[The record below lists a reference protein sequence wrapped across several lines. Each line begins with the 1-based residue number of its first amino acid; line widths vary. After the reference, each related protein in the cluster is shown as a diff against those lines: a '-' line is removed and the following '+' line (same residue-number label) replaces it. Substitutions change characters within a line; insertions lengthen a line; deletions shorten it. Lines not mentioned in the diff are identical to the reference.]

1 MAALES
7 MEFGMTANGLTI
19 LTGNSNPSFAEA
31 MARYL
36 NVRVA
41 AMTVKRF
48 ADGEVSVE
56 IEENIRGRDVFVVQS
71 TCTPVNENLME
82 LLIIMDAVK
91 RASSGRL
98 TVVLPYFGYARQ
110 DRKVAPRT
118 PISSKLVADLMET
131 AGASRVLTM
140 DLHAGQIQGF
150 FNIPVDHLYFTSAV
164 LPYLREFVNQKSSVI
179 VSPDAG
185 GVERARHY
193 AKYFECGLAVI
204 DKRRDAPNV
213 VGEMRIIGDVA
224 GKNAVLLDDLVDT
237 AGTLTKAA
245 GALKDNGAKQV
256 FACCTHPVLSGP
268 AVDRI
273 SKSVIDQLVISD
285 SIPLSKEAEAC
296 KKIRVVSAA
305 PKLGEAVRRIHNSE
319 SVSSLFE

>member
-1 MAALES
+1 MS
-7 MEFGMTANGLTI
+7 GNGLTI
-19 LTGNSNPSFAEA
+19 LTGNSNMAFAEA

-36 NVRVA
+36 DVRVG
-41 AMTVKRF
+41 AMSVKHF
-48 ADGEVSVE
+48 ADGEAFVE
-56 IEENIRGRDVFVVQS
+56 IEDNIRGRDVFVVQS
-71 TCTPVNENLME
+71 TCPPVNDNLME

-98 TVVLPYFGYARQ
+98 TAVLPYFGYARQ
-110 DRKVAPRT
+110 DRKVAART
-118 PISSKLVADLMET
+118 PISAKLVADLLEV

-150 FNIPVDHLYFTSAV
+150 FNIPVDHLFFTSAV
-164 LPYLREFVNQKSSVI
+164 MPTLRNYVRGDNQVV

-193 AKYFECGLAVI
+193 AKQFGCGLAVI

-224 GKNAVLLDDLVDT
+224 GNNAVLLDDLVDT

-245 GALKDNGAKQV
+245 AALKENDAQKV
-256 FACCTHPVLSGP
+256 YAVCTHAVLSGP
-268 AVDRI
+268 AVQRI
-273 SKSVIDQLVISD
+273 ESSVIDKLIVSD
-285 SIPLSKEAEAC
+285 SIPLSAEASAC

-305 PKLGEAVRRIHNSE
+305 QQLGEAVRRIHNSE